1 MQEQLYISR
10 LNISYEDVLKQN
22 NLSSS
27 TVIMLH
33 NHSMLFGWKTLRKQW
48 ELPSGHIEDGEL
60 PNQTA
65 IREVNEE
72 VHYSLGQ
79 IKYVDSFYVK
89 SSADTNERI
98 RVVFIANISDVKQDA
113 FTYDPDNDE
122 NDKLEWMTLQDVSN
136 KKNIDYADSL
146 ILKSLK
152 NMVS

>member
-33 NHSMLFGWKTLRKQW
+33 NHSMLFGWNTWRKQW